1 MSTGNVVH
9 TDVFELSAT
18 AEQVRQFLRDP
29 ARIADYYPG
38 ATGYGDFDAGHS
50 YWIVSE
56 LGSAL
61 FEILE
66 ARCTDTLV
74 AMHITTSFAK
84 EQPTSPAAITAEPF
98 ITMVEEWDVQ
108 PKGNGC
114 EVTKSWMDVELHQMK
129 ELPMADMIRK
139 SASEE
144 QAVIIQAWNAAAEK
158 A

>member
-1 MSTGNVVH
+1 MNNSTVVH
-9 TDVFELSAT
+9 TNVFELAAS
-18 AEQVRQFLRDP
+18 AEQVRQFLRNP
-29 ARIADYYPG
+29 ERIADYYPG
-38 ATGYGDFDAGHS
+38 ATGFGDFETGHS

-66 ARCTDTLV
+66 ARCTDTMI
-74 AMHITTSFAK
+74 AMHITTSFSK
-84 EQPTSPAAITAEPF
+84 EQPESPAVITAEPF

-129 ELPMADMIRK
+129 DLPMADMIRQ
-139 SASEE
+139 SASDE
-144 QAVIIQAWNAAAEK
+144 QAVIVAAWNAAAT